1 MFTIVPILYI
11 VLSEA
16 VFVQSV
22 RVSDTIKQSFEG
34 HFERDFVRGVRC
46 ILLEKS
52 EVGAGGVRGIFY
64 SSLEVGR
71 GNFS

>member
-1 MFTIVPILYI
+1 
-11 VLSEA
+11 
-16 VFVQSV
+16 V